1 MEEKEPKTPYMTIKE
16 IIDLLAEART
26 DIKFLKYQ
34 IKFILTK
41 IDIVG
46 CELTQNIT
54 KRLLKK
60 QRNKPKFIALGEKL
74 EELKIRYEQGFH
86 NSIKY

>member
-46 CELTQNIT
+46 CELVQNIA
-54 KRLLKK
+54 K
-60 QRNKPKFIALGEKL
+60 KL
-74 EELKIRYEQGFH
+74 E
-86 NSIKY
+86 

>member
-26 DIKFLKYQ
+26 DVKLLKYQ
-34 IKFILTK
+34 CDLATVKKEIKSILIK

-46 CELTQNIT
+46 CELTQNIA
-54 KRLLKK
+54 KK
-60 QRNKPKFIALGEKL
+60 LQ
-74 EELKIRYEQGFH
+74 
-86 NSIKY
+86 